1 MPEVWNRKQRRKMA
15 RYGIGQD
22 ALNKGIDAAYKRA
35 EEAASRSA
43 FAGMIL
49 ALYQE
54 FDFPADRI
62 HDLAVETMRRINGA
76 YCASELVDR
85 VKELT
90 GFDVDQPL
98 EEFEADITLM
108 DI

>member
-1 MPEVWNRKQRRKMA
+1 MPDWNRKQRRKMS
-15 RYGIGQD
+15 RYGIGQN
-22 ALNKGIDAAYKRA
+22 ALNQSIDAAWKRA
-35 EEAASRSA
+35 EESASRTA

-54 FDFPADRI
+54 FDFPADKI
-62 HDLAVETMRRINGA
+62 HDLAVETMKRINGA
-76 YCASELVDR
+76 FCASELVDK

-98 EEFEADITLM
+98 EEFDADITLM
-108 DI
+108 ED

>member
-1 MPEVWNRKQRRKMA
+1 MAEVWNRKQRRKMSK
-15 RYGIGQD
+15 YGIGQD
-22 ALNKGIDAAYKRA
+22 ALNQGIDAAWKAA
-35 EEAASRSA
+35 EESASRTA

-62 HDLAVETMRRINGA
+62 HDLAVETMKRINGA
-76 YCASELVDR
+76 LCASELVDT
-85 VKELT
+85 VKRLT

-98 EEFEADITLM
+98 DEFEAVDISI

>member
-1 MPEVWNRKQRRKMA
+1 MPEVWNRKQRRKMS

-22 ALNKGIDAAYKRA
+22 ALNQGIDAAWKRA
-35 EEAASRSA
+35 EESASRTA

-62 HDLAVETMRRINGA
+62 HDLAVETMKRINGA
-76 YCASELVDR
+76 FCASELVDK

-98 EEFEADITLM
+98 EEFEADVTLM
-108 DI
+108 DC

>member
-1 MPEVWNRKQRRKMA
+1 MAEVWNRKQRRKMS

-22 ALNKGIDAAYKRA
+22 ALNQGIDAAWKRA
-35 EEAASRSA
+35 EESTYRAA

-54 FDFPADRI
+54 FNFPEDKI

-76 YCASELVDR
+76 FCASELVDK

-90 GFDVDQPL
+90 GFDVDEPL
-98 EEFEADITLM
+98 DEFQADVTLM
-108 DI
+108 ED

>member
-1 MPEVWNRKQRRKMA
+1 MAEIWNRKQRRKMS

-22 ALNKGIDAAYKRA
+22 ALNKGIDEALRRG
-35 EEAASRSA
+35 EESASRTA

-49 ALYQE
+49 ALYE
-54 FDFPADRI
+54 HFDFPAEKI
-62 HDLAVETMRRINGA
+62 HDLAVETMKNINGA
-76 YCASELVDR
+76 ICATELVKYT
-85 VKELT
+85 KEKT

-98 EEFEADITLM
+98 DEFECADISI

>member
-1 MPEVWNRKQRRKMA
+1 MPEVWNRKQRRKMS

-22 ALNKGIDAAYKRA
+22 ALNQGINAAWKRA
-35 EEAASRSA
+35 EESASRTA

-54 FDFPADRI
+54 FDFPADKI

-76 YCASELVDR
+76 FCASELVDK

-98 EEFEADITLM
+98 EEFDADITLM
-108 DI
+108 ED